1 MTEEE
6 DAAAA
11 APDDDKYGGEDE
23 CLCSVVFDL
32 ETSIL
37 KSSNT
42 LTCCLHILQQKQ
54 SPYPPRERCRPD
66 LCPAFIA
73 MTDHSQPNSRAT
85 ARSEQERTVRV
96 EL

>member
-42 LTCCLHILQQKQ
+42 L
-54 SPYPPRERCRPD
+54 YPPRERCRPD